1 MVEFFTAILVG
12 ALLHLLFGPFFDDAL
27 ESLGEWRMGRAVAR
41 RERRQRR
48 STNDSVKP
56 AARPGRR
63 ACSSYALTRVGSEG
77 EGSNSFRTSPTS
89 TRLPASGFHTKM
101 DFRPLPR
108 KVKASYRPAST
119 HTHRLAW
126 SSGLPCVCV
135 CGLSSRDRKARLRER
150 EPGAYSRRKK
160 AARRRSSVKEPESA

>member
-1 MVEFFTAILVG
+1 MPWDERMRGLQNRQSDVHVRGASGTEAETRPPCLCQAPGRKRWVPMVEFFTAILVG

-108 KVKASYRPAST
+108 KVKAS
-119 HTHRLAW
+119 
-126 SSGLPCVCV
+126 
-135 CGLSSRDRKARLRER
+135 
-150 EPGAYSRRKK
+150 
-160 AARRRSSVKEPESA
+160 